1 MEAERPT
8 DRVLTVPNLLSVI
21 RLALIPVFIYLLLV
35 AHAQGW
41 AVAILMFSG
50 ASDWADGK
58 IARSLN
64 QSSRLGVLL
73 DPAVDRLYMVA
84 VPVVM
89 AVSGIVPWWFVVTL
103 LVRDGLLAATL
114 PLLRSRGLS
123 ALPVTYV
130 GKAAT
135 FALMAGFPLVLLGTW
150 DALWSRVVGH
160 FGWGFLIWG
169 LYMYL
174 WAFVLYAVQMTLV
187 VRQMPKL
194 KQGRSATQPKKQVSR
209 AEPDRLLG
217 GYDPNAGRSAHAA
230 ARPTLIPVPSLLR
243 ALLSEHL
250 DPGYAAQAKV
260 AAARSA
266 SPPSK
271 AARVFGWFWQALA
284 AALVA
289 AVFAAAVAQ
298 ARSVAPGVRTAQQ
311 LLATSVRSTEASAT
325 KLAQRRSVL
334 TRELDDDQ
342 RRALASDAE
351 GQRLLSRLDALSLAA
366 ASTAVIGPG
375 LTVTITDPGVGPNLS
390 DVSKQRV
397 TGSRQIILDRDLQLV
412 VNSLWASGAEAVAV
426 GGARIGPN
434 VTIRQAGGAILV
446 DNNPTGSPYTILAVG
461 PPHSMRDVFDH
472 SPGLQRLRLLEVSYG
487 VGVTVNVSDA
497 LSLPAGSVRD
507 VKFAK
512 QIGP

>member
-1 MEAERPT
+1 M
-8 DRVLTVPNLLSVI
+8 
-21 RLALIPVFIYLLLV
+21 
-35 AHAQGW
+35 
-41 AVAILMFSG
+41 
-50 ASDWADGK
+50 
-58 IARSLN
+58 
-64 QSSRLGVLL
+64 
-73 DPAVDRLYMVA
+73 
-84 VPVVM
+84 
-89 AVSGIVPWWFVVTL
+89 
-103 LVRDGLLAATL
+103 
-114 PLLRSRGLS
+114 
-123 ALPVTYV
+123 
-130 GKAAT
+130 
-135 FALMAGFPLVLLGTW
+135 
-150 DALWSRVVGH
+150 
-160 FGWGFLIWG
+160 
-169 LYMYL
+169 
-174 WAFVLYAVQMTLV
+174 
-187 VRQMPKL
+187 
-194 KQGRSATQPKKQVSR
+194 

-217 GYDPNAGRSAHAA
+217 GYDPNAGYSAHAP
-230 ARPTLIPVPSLLR
+230 RPRHLPVPSLLR

-250 DPGYAAQAKV
+250 DPGYAA
-260 AAARSA
+260 AAAKRSSA
-266 SPPSK
+266 PPRRR
-271 AARVFGWFWQALA
+271 ARVFGWFWQALA
-284 AALVA
+284 ATLVA

-298 ARSVAPGVRTAQQ
+298 ARSVAPGERTAQQ

-334 TRELDDDQ
+334 TRELDDVQ

-351 GQRLLSRLDALSLAA
+351 GQRLLTRLDALSLAA

-375 LTVTITDPGVGPNLS
+375 LTVTITDPGVSPNLS

-397 TGSRQIILDRDLQLV
+397 NGSRQIILDRDLQLV
-412 VNSLWASGAEAVAV
+412 VNSLWASGAEAISV

-487 VGVTVNVSDA
+487 VGVTVNVSDG